1 MKKLKIVA
9 PLIAAY
15 FLTACN
21 PLRPAVQIPE
31 GQIVGCDSIARLD
44 NLGQGLTL
52 DCLDGKS
59 KIDINSIK
67 GPAVINFWGSW
78 CGPCREEIP
87 FFVDL
92 ANSLPEG
99 LTLLGVDREETSPET
114 ATKFI
119 KDLGVTYPQLS
130 DPTGVTKSIVGLS
143 VPVTIFI
150 DESGK
155 IVYQHIGQ
163 IKSADQLRELI
174 LKNLGV

>member
-1 MKKLKIVA
+1 MKQLKVVA
-9 PLIAAY
+9 PLLAALLIA
-15 FLTACN
+15 ACN
-21 PLRPAVQIPE
+21 PLKPAVQIPE
-31 GQIVGCDSIARLD
+31 GQIVSCDSIARLD

-59 KIDINSIK
+59 KIDINAIK

-87 FFVDL
+87 YFVDL
-92 ANSLPEG
+92 ANSLPKG
-99 LTLLGVDREETSPET
+99 LTLLGVDREETSPEA

-119 KDLGVTYPQLS
+119 KDLGITYPQLS

-155 IVYQHIGQ
+155 IVYQHVGQ

-174 LKNLGV
+174 LKNLGI